1 MHEYE
6 WEWRREG
13 VAVDRA
19 LTVSRV
25 RAYPGGVVPWRA
37 CTHEPRVNTL
47 VLVGGA
53 GLGDGG

>member
-47 VLVGGA
+47 VGGA